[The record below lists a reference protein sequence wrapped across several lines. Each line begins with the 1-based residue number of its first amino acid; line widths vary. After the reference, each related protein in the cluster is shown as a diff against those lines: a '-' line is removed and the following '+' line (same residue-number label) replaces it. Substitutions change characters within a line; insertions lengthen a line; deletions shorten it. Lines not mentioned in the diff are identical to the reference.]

1 MPKYRVELLYQV
13 LEQAESLGE
22 DIDTKKFEVKYVLS
36 FSLLQNLIEKSYN

>member
-22 DIDTKKFEVKYVLS
+22 DIDTKKGKYVLS
-36 FSLLQNLIEKSYN
+36 FSLLQNLLEKSYNRC